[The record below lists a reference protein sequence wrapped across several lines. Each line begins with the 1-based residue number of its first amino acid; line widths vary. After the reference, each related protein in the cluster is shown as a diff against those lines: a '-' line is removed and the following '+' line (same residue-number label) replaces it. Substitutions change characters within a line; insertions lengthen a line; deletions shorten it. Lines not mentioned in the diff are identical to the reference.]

1 MAAAGLSSSDV
12 RVGVNTSQP
21 HVTSNTYQPCDV
33 QIGALMG
40 GNQDERARALTAMV
54 NRSYGYRR
62 VSEGEMRHR
71 LSTAR
76 NRVLHVA
83 MRDGALVGC
92 CSSTL
97 HTPWSGPGCGH
108 WGLLVV
114 DPPAQGTGVAS
125 SLVHAAE
132 QRLYSHGLRRAQ
144 IEYSFSKGDPQ
155 SERLLAWYE
164 DALGYRGP
172 LSRRSGFRMCRK
184 HLQPDASELV
194 VQTTSLH
201 SGLCV
206 CVEWLCAVLLWLFCG
221 QY

>member
-1 MAAAGLSSSDV
+1 MAGGYRHACTLERRQGGQARAMAAAELSPSDL
-12 RVGVNTSQP
+12 RVGVNASQP

-54 NRSYGYRR
+54 NRSYGRKR

-114 DPPAQGTGVAS
+114 DPPAQGVRARAT
-125 SLVHAAE
+125 
-132 QRLYSHGLRRAQ
+132 HGH
-144 IEYSFSKGDPQ
+144 I
-155 SERLLAWYE
+155 
-164 DALGYRGP
+164 
-172 LSRRSGFRMCRK
+172 FRMCTICDG
-184 HLQPDASELV
+184 L
-194 VQTTSLH
+194 
-201 SGLCV
+201 LCV
-206 CVEWLCAVLLWLFCG
+206 P
-221 QY
+221 